1 MANFPVFHG
10 ITLAANAYVENLN
23 LEILSSD
30 PVPVGAGRLWFNST
44 DKVVRYSALDS
55 TGAVIVR
62 TIKDAESAA
71 TELAAVQ
78 ASVTAE
84 ETRATAAEDA
94 IASDLSDEVTR
105 ALAAEAALDA
115 KIDQTKA
122 DLLGGIPPAVLDT
135 IKELADA
142 LEGNPDIINVLEGM
156 IGDVQ
161 SNLDAETTRATAAED
176 GLASDIADEASARA
190 QAVSDEA
197 AARAAADTALDG
209 RVTTLEGQVNGKIGD
224 LNNLNTSFKGNLVG
238 AINEVNTGL
247 SNEAARAA
255 AAEQAV
261 ADDLAD
267 EITRAQDAEQGLA
280 DDISSEA
287 TTRAAADVA
296 LGGRIDTEV
305 SDRQAA
311 DTALGGRIDTEIS
324 DRQAAVSAEATARA
338 SADTAL
344 GGRIDTEISDRQT
357 AVSAEATARQNAD
370 TALSGRI
377 DDEVARAT
385 AAENAIAADLSSE
398 VTRATAAENAIAA
411 DLADEITRATAAES
425 AEASARAAA
434 DTAIRSDYNATVFTF
449 QAGAA
454 ATVHTIDHDLNSS
467 FVDVGVQVERAN
479 GKYYNDIVSVEEVD
493 SNSVKVYL
501 STALKVKVICRSA
514 AAL

>member
-10 ITLAANAYVENLN
+10 ITLAANAYVENLH

-30 PVPVGAGRLWFNST
+30 PMPVAAGRLWFNST

-55 TGAVIVR
+55 TGAVVVR

-71 TELAAVQ
+71 TELADVQ
-78 ASVTAE
+78 AAIAAE
-84 ETRATAAEDA
+84 EARATAAEAA
-94 IASDLSDEVTR
+94 IASDLDDEVTR

-161 SNLDAETTRATAAED
+161 SNLDAETTRATAAEA

-197 AARAAADTALDG
+197 AARAAADTVLDG
-209 RVTTLEGQVNGKIGD
+209 RVTTVEGQVNGKIGN
-224 LNNLNTSFKGNLVG
+224 LSSLNTSDKSTLVA

-267 EITRAQDAEQGLA
+267 EVTRAQDAEQGLA

-296 LGGRIDTEV
+296 LGGRIDTEI

-344 GGRIDTEISDRQT
+344 GGRIDTEVSDRQA
-357 AVSAEATARQNAD
+357 AVSAEVTARQNAD

-385 AAENAIAADLSSE
+385 AAENAIAANLSSE
-398 VTRATAAENAIAA
+398 VTRATAAENAIASDLSDEVA
-411 DLADEITRATAAES
+411 RAQAAEQDLADEI
-425 AEASARAAA
+425 ASLNTGVR
-434 DTAIRSDYNATVFTF
+434 DDYNATVFTF
-449 QAGAA
+449 QASAA
-454 ATVHTIDHDLNSS
+454 ATVHTINHGLNNS

>member
-55 TGAVIVR
+55 TGAVVVR

-71 TELAAVQ
+71 TELADVQ
-78 ASVTAE
+78 AAIAAE
-84 ETRATAAEDA
+84 EARATAAEGE
-94 IASDLSDEVTR
+94 IASDLSDEITR

-161 SNLDAETTRATAAED
+161 SNLDAETTRATAAEA
-176 GLASDIADEASARA
+176 GLADDIADEAT
-190 QAVSDEA
+190 
-197 AARAAADTALDG
+197 ARAAAVTAEAQARADADTALDS
-209 RVTTLEGQVNGKIGD
+209 RVTTVEGQVNGKIGN
-224 LNNLNTSFKGNLVG
+224 LSSLNTSDKSTLVA

-267 EITRAQDAEQGLA
+267 EVTRAQDAEQGLA

-296 LGGRIDTEV
+296 LGGRIDTEI

-344 GGRIDTEISDRQT
+344 GGRIDTEVSDRQA

-398 VTRATAAENAIAA
+398 VTRATAAENAIAS
-411 DLADEITRATAAES
+411 DLSDEVTRATAAE
-425 AEASARAAA
+425 AALAA
-434 DTAIRSDYNATVFTF
+434 DIASLNAGVRDDYNATVFTF
-449 QAGAA
+449 QASAA
-454 ATVHTIDHDLNSS
+454 ATVHTINHNLNNS

>member
-10 ITLAANAYVENLN
+10 ITLAANAYVENLH

-30 PVPVGAGRLWFNST
+30 PMPVAAGRLWFNST

-84 ETRATAAEDA
+84 QTRATAAEGE
-94 IASDLSDEVTR
+94 IASDLADEVTR

-122 DLLGGIPPAVLDT
+122 DLLGGIPPALLDT
-135 IKELADA
+135 ITELAAA
-142 LEGNPDIINVLEGM
+142 LENNPDIISVLEGM
-156 IGDVQ
+156 IGTVQ
-161 SNLDAETTRATAAED
+161 TNLDAEVTRATAAEQ
-176 GLASDIADEASARA
+176 GLADDIADEAT
-190 QAVSDEA
+190 
-197 AARAAADTALDG
+197 ARAAAVTAEAQARADADTALDG

-267 EITRAQDAEQGLA
+267 EVTRAQDAEQELA

-344 GGRIDTEISDRQT
+344 GGRIDTEISDRQA
-357 AVSAEATARQNAD
+357 AVSAEVTARQNAD

-385 AAENAIAADLSSE
+385 AAENAIAANLSSE
-398 VTRATAAENAIAA
+398 VTRATAAENAIASDLSDEVA
-411 DLADEITRATAAES
+411 RAQAAEQDLADQI
-425 AEASARAAA
+425 ASLNSGVR
-434 DTAIRSDYNATVFTF
+434 DDYNATVFTF

-454 ATVHTIDHDLNSS
+454 ATVHTINHNLNDS
-467 FVDVGVQVERAN
+467 FVDVGVLVERSN

>member
-10 ITLAANAYVENLN
+10 ITLAANAYVENLH

-30 PVPVGAGRLWFNST
+30 PMPVAAGRLWFNST
-44 DKVVRYSALDS
+44 DKVVRYSALDN
-55 TGAVIVR
+55 TGAVVVR

-71 TELAAVQ
+71 TELADVQ
-78 ASVTAE
+78 AAIAAE
-84 ETRATAAEDA
+84 EARATAAEGE
-94 IASDLSDEVTR
+94 IASDLADEVTR
-105 ALAAEAALDA
+105 ATAAEAALDA

-122 DLLGGIPPAVLDT
+122 DILGGIPPAVLDT

-142 LEGNPDIINVLEGM
+142 LENNPDIINVLEGM

-161 SNLDAETTRATAAED
+161 ANLDAEVTRATAAEQ
-176 GLASDIADEASARA
+176 GLADDIADEATARA

-255 AAEQAV
+255 AAEQGLAE
-261 ADDLAD
+261 DIAD
-267 EITRAQDAEQGLA
+267 EVTRATAAEQGLA

-296 LGGRIDTEV
+296 LGGRIDTEI

-324 DRQAAVSAEATARA
+324 DRQAAVSAEATARQN
-338 SADTAL
+338 ADTAL

-370 TALSGRI
+370 TALGGRI
-377 DDEVARAT
+377 DSEVTRAT
-385 AAENAIAADLSSE
+385 AAENAIAADLATE

-434 DTAIRSDYNATVFTF
+434 DTAIRDDYNATVFTF

-454 ATVHTIDHDLNSS
+454 ATVHTINHGLNSS
-467 FVDVGVQVERAN
+467 FVDVGVLVERSN

-514 AAL
+514 ASL

>member
-71 TELAAVQ
+71 TELADVQ
-78 ASVTAE
+78 AAIAAE
-84 ETRATAAEDA
+84 EARATAAEGA

-161 SNLDAETTRATAAED
+161 SNLDAETTRATAAEA
-176 GLASDIADEASARA
+176 GLASDIADEATARA

-267 EITRAQDAEQGLA
+267 EVTRAQDAEQGLA

-324 DRQAAVSAEATARA
+324 DRQAAVSAEATARQN
-338 SADTAL
+338 ADTAL
-344 GGRIDTEISDRQT
+344 GGRID
-357 AVSAEATARQNAD
+357 
-370 TALSGRI
+370 
-377 DDEVARAT
+377 
-385 AAENAIAADLSSE
+385 SE

-411 DLADEITRATAAES
+411 NLSAEVTRATAAENAIAGDLS
-425 AEASARAAA
+425 DEVTRALAAEADLSSRINSSGAGVR
-434 DTAIRSDYNATVFTF
+434 DDYNATVFTF
-449 QAGAA
+449 QASAA
-454 ATVHTIDHDLNSS
+454 ATVHTINHNLNDS
-467 FVDVGVQVERAN
+467 FVDVGVLVERSN

-514 AAL
+514 ASL

>member
-30 PVPVGAGRLWFNST
+30 PMPVAAGRLWFNST
-44 DKVVRYSALDS
+44 DKVVRFSALDG
-55 TGAVIVR
+55 TGAVVVR

-71 TELAAVQ
+71 TELAAAQ
-78 ASVTAE
+78 ASVSAE
-84 ETRATAAEDA
+84 EARAMAAEGA

-161 SNLDAETTRATAAED
+161 SNLDAETTRATAAEA
-176 GLASDIADEASARA
+176 GLASDIADEAT
-190 QAVSDEA
+190 
-197 AARAAADTALDG
+197 ARAAAVSAEASARTAADSALDS
-209 RVTTLEGQVNGKIGD
+209 RVTTVEGQVNGKIGT
-224 LNNLNTSFKGNLVG
+224 LSGLNTSDKSTLVA

-247 SNEAARAA
+247 SNEVARAVA
-255 AAEQAV
+255 AETGLAGDIADEVSRAQAAEQ
-261 ADDLAD
+261 D
-267 EITRAQDAEQGLA
+267 LA

-296 LGGRIDTEV
+296 LGGRIDTEI

-311 DTALGGRIDTEIS
+311 VSAVNGRVDTEIS

-338 SADTAL
+338 AADTAL
-344 GGRIDTEISDRQT
+344 GVRIDSEVSDRQA
-357 AVSAEATARQNAD
+357 AVSSEASTRAAAD

-377 DDEVARAT
+377 DSEVSRATAAENSISSSLSSEISRAT
-385 AAENAIAADLSSE
+385 AAENAIAADLSDE
-398 VTRATAAENAIAA
+398 VTRALAAEA
-411 DLADEITRATAAES
+411 DLLSRINSSGAGVRD
-425 AEASARAAA
+425 
-434 DTAIRSDYNATVFTF
+434 DYNATIFTF
-449 QAGAA
+449 QANAA
-454 ATVHTIDHDLNSS
+454 ATVHTIAHNLNNS

-493 SNSVKVYL
+493 SNTVKVYL

-514 AAL
+514 ASL